1 MSFDDFLQKQSDKDK
16 PDKSKIEPDK
26 SKTVR
31 ETIHVC
37 ECEACGRTFETKWN
51 ICPSCGC
58 KDMKYGMRKVKQYT
72 PLQQRQKMLIK
83 AAQIREEALDYDAA
97 IKIWETLGDIKEAA
111 RIRRLITKQ
120 KSFKVDQTVV
130 HGDYVDDRDT
140 IVKDSVINRSNI
152 GSGGDDKFSKL
163 KELKEMLSEGLIDDD
178 EFKQMKKEIL
188 GK

>member
-26 SKTVR
+26 SKIEPDKSKTMR

-72 PLQQRQKMLIK
+72 PLQQRQKM
-83 AAQIREEALDYDAA
+83 
-97 IKIWETLGDIKEAA
+97 
-111 RIRRLITKQ
+111 
-120 KSFKVDQTVV
+120 
-130 HGDYVDDRDT
+130 YVMHLQQ
-140 IVKDSVINRSNI
+140 
-152 GSGGDDKFSKL
+152 SKN
-163 KELKEMLSEGLIDDD
+163 
-178 EFKQMKKEIL
+178 
-188 GK
+188 